1 MYPSRKPRNEIQMRK
16 HTLLAREETIKVLLQ
31 SYFQTEILSWNINK
45 CLKLQLTII
54 LTIVDLSVAHFLSNL
69 IRKMSI

>member
-1 MYPSRKPRNEIQMRK
+1 MRK